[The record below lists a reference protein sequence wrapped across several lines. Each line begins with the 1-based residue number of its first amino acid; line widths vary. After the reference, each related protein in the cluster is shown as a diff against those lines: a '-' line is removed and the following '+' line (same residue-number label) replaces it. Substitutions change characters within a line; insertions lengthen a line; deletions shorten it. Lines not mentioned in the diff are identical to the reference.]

1 MAGLVGLFVLFFAT
15 MPMARRQHYRLAQK
29 RRRIDAAG
37 FERSMAAVGVTATTA
52 RFLWKD
58 LAVFYHKPLRPMPD
72 DRLES
77 QIWIDRPEVE
87 GIVLRFWSAMR
98 GQDLRPVSVPL
109 GPDPSVAEL
118 GRHCDLMAGW
128 SLRGSA

>member
-1 MAGLVGLFVLFFAT
+1 MGLLVLFFAT
-15 MPMARRQHYRLAQK
+15 MPMARRHHYRLASK

-37 FERSMAAVGVTATTA
+37 FERAMAAVGVTATTS
-52 RFLWKD
+52 RFLWRD
-58 LAVFYHKPLRPMPD
+58 LGAFYHAPLKPMPD

-77 QIWIDRPEVE
+77 LIWIDRPEVE
-87 GIVLRFWSAMR
+87 AIVLRFWAAMR
-98 GQDLRPVSVPL
+98 GHDLRPVSVPL

-128 SLRGSA
+128 ALRGTA